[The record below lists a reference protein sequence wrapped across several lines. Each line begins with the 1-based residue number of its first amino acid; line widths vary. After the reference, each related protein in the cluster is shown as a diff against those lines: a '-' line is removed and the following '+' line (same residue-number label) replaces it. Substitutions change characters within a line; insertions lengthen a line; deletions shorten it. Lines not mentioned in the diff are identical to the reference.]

1 MEVGDEE
8 AKKKADM
15 RGYAKSMRGEQLER
29 VEHHWI
35 YSIVHFTLYALYA
48 VVPIAVTMALFSKAG
63 TYFHSMFYRA

>member
-29 VEHHWI
+29 EK
-35 YSIVHFTLYALYA
+35 L
-48 VVPIAVTMALFSKAG
+48 
-63 TYFHSMFYRA
+63 